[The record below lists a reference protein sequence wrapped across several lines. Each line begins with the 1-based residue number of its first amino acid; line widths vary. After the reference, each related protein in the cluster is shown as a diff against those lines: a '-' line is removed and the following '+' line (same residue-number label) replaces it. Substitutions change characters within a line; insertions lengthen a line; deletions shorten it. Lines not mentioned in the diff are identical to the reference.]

1 MFCATGSIM
10 MMKVVEFDRFMYEF
24 GSLSML

>member
-1 MFCATGSIM
+1 MFCATGSIPKE
-10 MMKVVEFDRFMYEF
+10 KVVEFDRFMYEF